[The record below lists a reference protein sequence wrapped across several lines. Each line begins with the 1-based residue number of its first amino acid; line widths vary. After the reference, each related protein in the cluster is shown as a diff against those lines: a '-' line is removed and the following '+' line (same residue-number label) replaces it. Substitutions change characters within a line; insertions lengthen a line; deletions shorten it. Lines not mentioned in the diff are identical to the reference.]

1 MDILKSEYSFI
12 KGEIKVDVPI
22 RSWHLLTASADAAVH
37 AASSGVGGEILSKV
51 IVLFILI
58 LVNAFF
64 AMSEIAIISLND
76 TKMQRMAEEGNKKAK
91 QVCKLTENS
100 SQFLST
106 IQIGV
111 TLAGFLTS
119 ATAASSFVPL
129 LSPFV
134 ESALPTL
141 SPSLIES
148 ILMILITIVISYF
161 SLVLGELA
169 PKRIGMIYAEKV
181 SFKVI
186 GILLV
191 IAKITKPFVKV
202 LAFSTNLVARIFGV
216 DPDADEEEVTEEEIM
231 MMVDVGEEKG
241 VIEDLQRDMI
251 NNIFEFDDINA
262 ADIMTHRVD
271 LTCVSADEPL
281 DEFLRETL
289 VESGYSRIPVY
300 EDDLDSIIGIL
311 YVKDLIKYIAGSL
324 PEGITPRQVM
334 REAFFVP
341 ESKPCGGLF
350 REMTD
355 QRIQIAVVVDEY
367 GGTAGIVTL
376 EDLLESIVGNIRD
389 EYDFDEEE
397 EINQINETTF
407 DVDGSTSIDELDD
420 LVGVKIPEGDYDT
433 VAGFVLY
440 QLKNLPVGGEMFDFE
455 NLHFTVTEVEERR
468 ICSVKIEILPKE
480 EPEEEEERP
489 FDRLRRDRE
498 KDSDKN

>member
-1 MDILKSEYSFI
+1 M
-12 KGEIKVDVPI
+12 DVPI
-22 RSWHLLTASADAAVH
+22 RSWITLTASTEVQALAE
-37 AASSGVGGEILSKV
+37 SSGVGGEILTKLV
-51 IVLFILI
+51 VLFLLI

-76 TKMQRMAEEGNKKAK
+76 TKIERMAEEGHKKAK
-91 QVCKLTENS
+91 QVRKLTENS

-129 LSPFV
+129 LSPFAQ
-134 ESALPTL
+134 SLLPTL
-141 SPSLIES
+141 NPSLIES

-169 PKRIGMIYAEKV
+169 PKRIGMIHAEKV

-191 IAKITKPFVKV
+191 IAKVTKPFVKV
-202 LAFSTNLVARIFGV
+202 LAFSTNLVARLFGV
-216 DPDADEEEVTEEEIM
+216 DPNADEESVTEEEIM

-341 ESKPCGGLF
+341 ESKTCGGLF

-389 EYDFDEEE
+389 EYDDDEEE
-397 EINQINETTF
+397 EINQIDETTF
-407 DVDGSTSIDELDD
+407 TVDGSTSIDEVDD
-420 LVGVKIPEGDYDT
+420 LVGVEIPEGDYDT
-433 VAGFVLY
+433 VAGFVLF
-440 QLKNLPVGGEMFDFE
+440 QLKTLPVGGETFDFE
-455 NLHFTVTEVEERR
+455 NLRFTVTEVEDRR
-468 ICSVKIEILPKE
+468 ICEVRIEILPKIE
-480 EPEEEEERP
+480 EDEPEERP
-489 FDRLRRDRE
+489 FDRLRRDKD

>member
-1 MDILKSEYSFI
+1 M
-12 KGEIKVDVPI
+12 DVPI
-22 RSWHLLTASADAAVH
+22 RPWILLSASQTVSAA
-37 AASSGVGGEILSKV
+37 ANAGVGQEILTKV
-51 IVLFILI
+51 IVLFLLI

-76 TKMQRMAEEGNKKAK
+76 TKMQRMADEGNKKAK

-134 ESALPTL
+134 QGILPDA

-169 PKRIGMIYAEKV
+169 PKRIGMIHAEKV

-191 IAKITKPFVKV
+191 IAKVIKPFVKV
-202 LAFSTNLVARIFGV
+202 LAFSTNLVARLFGV

-251 NNIFEFDDINA
+251 NNIFEFDDITA

-281 DEFLRETL
+281 DELLRETL

-300 EDDLDSIIGIL
+300 EDDLDSIVGIL

-334 REAFFVP
+334 RAPFFVP

-389 EYDFDEEE
+389 EYDIDEEE
-397 EINQINETTF
+397 DINQINETTF
-407 DVDGSTSIDELDD
+407 DVDGSTPIVELDD
-420 LVGVKIPEGDYDT
+420 LVGVEIPEGDYDT

-440 QLKNLPVGGEMFDFE
+440 QLKNLPVGGEVFDYE

-489 FDRLRRDRE
+489 FERLRRDRDRD
-498 KDSDKN
+498 KDE

>member
-1 MDILKSEYSFI
+1 M
-12 KGEIKVDVPI
+12 DVPI
-22 RSWHLLTASADAAVH
+22 RSWITLTASTEVQALAE
-37 AASSGVGGEILSKV
+37 SSGVGGEILTKLV
-51 IVLFILI
+51 VLFLLI

-76 TKMQRMAEEGNKKAK
+76 TKIDRMAEEGHKKAK
-91 QVCKLTENS
+91 QVRKLTENS

-129 LSPFV
+129 LSPFAQ
-134 ESALPTL
+134 SLLPTL
-141 SPSLIES
+141 NPSLIES

-169 PKRIGMIYAEKV
+169 PKRIGMIHAEKV

-191 IAKITKPFVKV
+191 IAKVTKPFVKV
-202 LAFSTNLVARIFGV
+202 LAFSTNLVARLFGV
-216 DPDADEEEVTEEEIM
+216 DPNADEESVTEEEIM

-341 ESKPCGGLF
+341 ESKTCGGLF

-389 EYDFDEEE
+389 EYDDDEEE
-397 EINQINETTF
+397 EINQIDETTF
-407 DVDGSTSIDELDD
+407 TVDGSTSIDEVDD
-420 LVGVKIPEGDYDT
+420 LVGVEIPEGDYDT
-433 VAGFVLY
+433 VAGFVLF
-440 QLKNLPVGGEMFDFE
+440 QLKTLPVGGETFDFE
-455 NLHFTVTEVEERR
+455 NLRFTVTEVEDRR
-468 ICSVKIEILPKE
+468 ICEVRIEILPKIE
-480 EPEEEEERP
+480 EDEPEERP
-489 FDRLRRDRE
+489 FDRLRRDKD

>member
-1 MDILKSEYSFI
+1 M
-12 KGEIKVDVPI
+12 DVPI
-22 RSWHLLTASADAAVH
+22 RSWILLNASVEAQAV
-37 AASSGVGGEILSKV
+37 AASSGVGREILTKI

-76 TKMQRMAEEGNKKAK
+76 TKMQRMAEDGHKKAK

-134 ESALPTL
+134 QSILPSL

-148 ILMILITIVISYF
+148 ILMVLITIAISYF

-191 IAKITKPFVKV
+191 IAKVTKPFVKV
-202 LAFSTNLVARIFGV
+202 LAFSTNLVARLFGV
-216 DPDADEEEVTEEEIM
+216 DPNADEEEVTEEEIK

-241 VIEDLQRDMI
+241 VIEDIQRDMI
-251 NNIFEFDDINA
+251 NNIFEFDDLNA

-271 LTCVSADEPL
+271 LTCVNADAPL
-281 DEFLRETL
+281 DDLLRKTL
-289 VESGYSRIPVY
+289 VESGYSRVPVY

-311 YVKDLIKYIAGSL
+311 YVKDLFQYIAEEL
-324 PEGITPRQVM
+324 PAGITPRHVM
-334 REAFFVP
+334 REPYFVP
-341 ESKPCGGLF
+341 ETKPCGGLF

-407 DVDGSTSIDELDD
+407 TVDGSTSIDELDD
-420 LVGVKIPEGDYDT
+420 LIGVKLPEGDFDT
-433 VAGFVLY
+433 VAGFVLF
-440 QLKNLPVGGEMFDFE
+440 QLKNLPIGGEVFDYE
-455 NLHFTVTEVEERR
+455 NLRFTVTEVEERR
-468 ICSVKIEILPKE
+468 ICEVKIEILPVEKSQDEDE
-480 EPEEEEERP
+480 E
-489 FDRLRRDRE
+489 
-498 KDSDKN
+498 

>member
-1 MDILKSEYSFI
+1 M
-12 KGEIKVDVPI
+12 DVPI
-22 RSWHLLTASADAAVH
+22 RSWSLLTAAAEAQVI
-37 AASSGVGGEILSKV
+37 AESSGIGGEILTKLV
-51 IVLFILI
+51 VLFLLILI
-58 LVNAFF
+58 NAFF

-76 TKMQRMAEEGNKKAK
+76 TKIERMAEEGHKKAQ
-91 QVCKLTENS
+91 QVHKLTANS

-129 LSPFV
+129 LSPLVQSLF
-134 ESALPTL
+134 PTM
-141 SPSLIES
+141 SVSLIDN

-169 PKRIGMIYAEKV
+169 PKRIGMIHAEKV

-191 IAKITKPFVKV
+191 IATITKPFVKV
-202 LAFSTNLVARIFGV
+202 LAFSTNIVARLFGV
-216 DPDADEEEVTEEEIM
+216 DPNADEESVTEEEIK

-281 DEFLRETL
+281 DEFLRNTL

-311 YVKDLIKYIAGSL
+311 YVKDLIKYIAGAL
-324 PEGITPRQVM
+324 PQGITPRQVM

-397 EINQINETTF
+397 DINQINETTF
-407 DVDGSTSIDELDD
+407 NVDGSTSIDELDN
-420 LVGVKIPEGDYDT
+420 LVGVEIPEGDYDT
-433 VAGFVLY
+433 VAGFVLF
-440 QLKNLPVGGEMFDFE
+440 QLKTLPVGGETFEFE
-455 NLHFTVTEVEERR
+455 NLLFTVTEVEDRR
-468 ICSVKIEILPKE
+468 ICEVRIEILPKQEPQE
-480 EPEEEEERP
+480 EDEKP
-489 FDRLRRDRE
+489 FDRLRRD
-498 KDSDKN
+498 KDKDTNKETAKD